1 LDFVKDAKRPTKH
14 SISVLD
20 ENSYIALFNTFTHFG
35 WTTHHPLPLICALIT
50 KSVVHIPHLEC
61 TTLVMMKL
69 MCLGDKAKMHQLPSI
84 GSKCVYLILTIH
96 SLINRTK
103 VEGCN
108 THQASHTQPRERNFS
123 KLPPLY
129 SSYLA
134 NTQKIERK
142 PKTLTDQNWV
152 ITNSDWVEPKIE
164 SVCLEVFYLPSKFHI
179 NRSRFDYQK
188 VGRSK
193 LPSIWTEILNS
204 NR

>member
-1 LDFVKDAKRPTKH
+1 LDNSSPTSSDLCTYH
-14 SISVLD
+14 HNCCPHPTSRMHYLSND
-20 ENSYIALFNTFTHFG
+20 ET
-35 WTTHHPLPLICALIT
+35 
-50 KSVVHIPHLEC
+50 
-61 TTLVMMKL
+61 
-69 MCLGDKAKMHQLPSI
+69 MCLRNKTKMHQLSSI

-108 THQASHTQPRERNFS
+108 THQASHTQPRENKFS

-142 PKTLTDQNWV
+142 PETLTDQNWV
-152 ITNSDWVEPKIE
+152 ITNSYWVEQEGE
-164 SVCLEVFYLPSKFHI
+164 SVCLEVFYLPSKFHV
-179 NRSRFDYQK
+179 NRSKFDHLK
-188 VGRSK
+188 VGWSK
-193 LPSIWTEILNS
+193 LPSIWTKILNS